1 MPVFQSHI
9 GMVVAARQCGSGVRR
24 AGSARPTGLGSTVTV
39 HWSSLIIHPL
49 PFIFS
54 DGFWPLALSLLA
66 GLYNG
71 ERAIVVGMLIRPEG
85 L

>member
-9 GMVVAARQCGSGVRR
+9 GMVVAARQCGFGVRI
-24 AGSARPTGLGSTVTV
+24 AGNARPTGQGSIVTV
-39 HWSSLIIHPL
+39 NWSSLIIRPL

-71 ERAIVVGMLIRPEG
+71 ERAMVARMLIRPEG

>member
-1 MPVFQSHI
+1 MPVFQSRI
-9 GMVVAARQCGSGVRR
+9 GMAVAVRQCGSGVRI
-24 AGSARPTGLGSTVTV
+24 AGSARPTGQGSTVTV
-39 HWSSLIIHPL
+39 HWASLIIRPL

-71 ERAIVVGMLIRPEG
+71 ERAMVTGMLIRPEG
-85 L
+85 I